1 MREAGPGTWA
11 REEFG
16 AARIEDRRWQ
26 RRLVDMAEQVAR
38 RPAGRVT
45 EAFTQGAGRQ
55 GAYGLLETE
64 AVKAAEVA
72 TAIFEACARRSA
84 SEAYVFCPI
93 DGTSLTLT
101 DDERMKGFGPIGSR
115 AKGRRGLKVMNA
127 MVLSPQGIAL
137 GVSAQQWWTRTDQ
150 RRRAHRDRL
159 APEQKETQHWLE
171 AIKRTRQV
179 METHAPSTR
188 CWFQLDRE
196 GDAWPMLLEAGLGD
210 HWFTI
215 RSCRSRR
222 VLLVDGSSTYLQP
235 LLSQQPVRTTYELPV
250 KASAR
255 RQTRVAAMVV
265 RAASVTIE
273 LRDKR
278 TGRRSQLVVNVVQAV
293 ERGTTPAGEKPLSW
307 TLLTNRPIDTTKDLT
322 DVIHGYSMRWRIEEL
337 HRTWKSGACRVE
349 ENQLR
354 SPSAVMKW
362 ATILIAVAARIERIK
377 QLSREQPQLPATDEF
392 SPAEIKAAAL
402 LHFGKAGN
410 AKVASDKSPTI
421 AEVTLWIA
429 NIGGYTGRASSG
441 GPPGSIVLA
450 RGLESVRTTAKAL
463 EALSSD

>member
-1 MREAGPGTWA
+1 MREAVAGKWA
-11 REEFG
+11 QEEFG
-16 AARIEDRRWQ
+16 AARIEDKRWR
-26 RRLVDMAEQVAR
+26 RRLVDMAEQMAR
-38 RPAGRVT
+38 RPSGRVT
-45 EAFTQGAGRQ
+45 EAFTQSASRQ

-64 AVKAAEVA
+64 AVKTTEVA
-72 TAIFEACARRSA
+72 GAVFEACARRSA
-84 SEAYVFCPI
+84 SEPYVFCPI

-137 GVSAQQWWTRTDQ
+137 GISAQQWWTRANQ

-159 APEQKETQHWLE
+159 TPEQKETHHWLE
-171 AIKRTRQV
+171 AMRQTRQV
-179 METHAPSTR
+179 MQTHAPSTK

-196 GDAWPMLLEAGLGD
+196 GDGWPMLQEAGLGD

-215 RSCRSRR
+215 RACRSRR
-222 VLLVDGSSTYLQP
+222 VLLADGSRTHLQL
-235 LLSQQPVRTTYELPV
+235 LLSQQPAKTSYELRV

-255 RQTRVAAMVV
+255 RQARTAVMVV
-265 RAASVTIE
+265 RACRVTLE

-278 TGRRSQLVVNVVQAV
+278 TGHRSPLVVNVVQAV
-293 ERGTTPAGEKPLSW
+293 EEGSTPDGEKRLSW
-307 TLLTNRPIDTTKDLT
+307 TLLTNRPIETTKDLT
-322 DVIHGYSMRWRIEEL
+322 DVILGYSMRWRIEEL
-337 HRTWKSGACRVE
+337 HRTWKTGACRVE

-354 SPSAVMKW
+354 SATAVVKW

-410 AKVASDKSPTI
+410 SKVAPGTSPTI

>member
-1 MREAGPGTWA
+1 
-11 REEFG
+11 
-16 AARIEDRRWQ
+16 
-26 RRLVDMAEQVAR
+26 
-38 RPAGRVT
+38 
-45 EAFTQGAGRQ
+45 
-55 GAYGLLETE
+55 
-64 AVKAAEVA
+64 
-72 TAIFEACARRSA
+72 
-84 SEAYVFCPI
+84 
-93 DGTSLTLT
+93 
-101 DDERMKGFGPIGSR
+101 
-115 AKGRRGLKVMNA
+115 
-127 MVLSPQGIAL
+127 
-137 GVSAQQWWTRTDQ
+137 
-150 RRRAHRDRL
+150 
-159 APEQKETQHWLE
+159 
-171 AIKRTRQV
+171 
-179 METHAPSTR
+179 
-188 CWFQLDRE
+188 
-196 GDAWPMLLEAGLGD
+196 MLLEAGLGD